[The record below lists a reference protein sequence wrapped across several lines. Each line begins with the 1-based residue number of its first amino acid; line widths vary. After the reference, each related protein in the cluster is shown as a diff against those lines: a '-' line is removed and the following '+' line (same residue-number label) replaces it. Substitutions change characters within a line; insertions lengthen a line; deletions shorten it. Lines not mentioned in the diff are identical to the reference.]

1 MRAGGNGDVA
11 VGVPLDP
18 ARTVEGDVDAEGPG
32 WLADEPEEADWLA
45 TGAGATEPATGV
57 PQAVTASSS
66 APVTRPDIRIGVLR
80 C

>member
-1 MRAGGNGDVA
+1 MA
-11 VGVPLDP
+11 VGVPPDP

-32 WLADEPEEADWLA
+32 SLADEAEEADWLADEADWLA

-66 APVTRPDIRIGVLR
+66 APVARPDIRIGVLR